1 MSLPPRVSRNCARLR
16 RASPAFWASGLALL
30 LLLGRA
36 ERYWTGPLAFLLCA
50 VSVTTGLAGLVA
62 LLFSEDESGEKEHD
76 PRGVVLGLAGVLGA
90 FATALGAMLATPR
103 E

>member
-16 RASPAFWASGLALL
+16 RVSPAFWVLGVLL
-30 LLLGRA
+30 LVLLGKS

-50 VSVTTGLAGLVA
+50 GSITTGLAGLVA

-76 PRGVVLGLAGVLGA
+76 PRGVTLGLVGVLGA
-90 FATALGAMLATPR
+90 FAAALGAAIATPS

>member
-16 RASPAFWASGLALL
+16 RVSPVFWSCGLLL
-30 LLLGRA
+30 MLLLGRA

-50 VSVTTGLAGLVA
+50 CSITTGLAGLVA
-62 LLFSEDESGEKEHD
+62 LLFSEEPDGDKEHD

-90 FATALGAMLATPR
+90 FATALGAAIATPTH
-103 E
+103 